1 MIFVTVGAQMSFDR
15 LIEWVDDWAEQ
26 ESRSDIVA
34 QIGPSSYAPRHLKV
48 LPFMTPPEFRTRMM
62 EADLIIAHAGMGSI
76 INALELAK
84 PILVVP
90 RLCARDETRN
100 DHQVA
105 TAQRLA
111 AEGLVRVAHSAE
123 ELAREIQRIETEA
136 QTVSIASTAQS
147 SLLQRLRDFAA
158 C

>member
-26 ESRSDIVA
+26 ESRSDVIA
-34 QIGPSSYAPRHLKV
+34 QIGPSSYAPRNLKV
-48 LPFMTPPEFRTRMM
+48 VPFMTPPEFRARMM
-62 EADLIIAHAGMGSI
+62 EADAIVAHAGMGSI

-90 RLCARDETRN
+90 RRCALGETRN

-111 AEGLVRVAHSAE
+111 AEGLVHVADSAE
-123 ELAREIQRIETEA
+123 ELANEIHRIETDVK
-136 QTVSIASTAQS
+136 TPSIESFAQS
-147 SLLQRLRDFAA
+147 SLIQRLRAFAA